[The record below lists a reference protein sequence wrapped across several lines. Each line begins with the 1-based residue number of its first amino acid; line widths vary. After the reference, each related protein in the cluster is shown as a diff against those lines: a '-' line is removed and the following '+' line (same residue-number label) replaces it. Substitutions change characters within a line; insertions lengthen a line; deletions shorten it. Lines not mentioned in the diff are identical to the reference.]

1 MVVAS
6 RYPDAAFALAAGSI
20 MRGHGTVLS
29 DIDLIVMYDHV
40 ETAKRE
46 SFMADGVPV
55 EAFIHDR
62 ETLAWFV
69 NDDVARCQ
77 PSILNMIIEGV
88 VIGPRPED
96 AEALKRQ
103 IGARLAEGSP
113 PLSPVDRDALRYR
126 ITDAIDD
133 LRGERGAAEIMAIGA
148 LLYAPLAELALRG
161 RGHWI
166 GEGKWVPRLLATA
179 DADLA
184 ARFNDGFRALFASGN
199 CAPVIALAER
209 ELAPHGG
216 PLFDGDCRPAPASC
230 RA

>member
-1 MVVAS
+1 MTDAKIPTPAEALAIAQMVVAS

-62 ETLAWFV
+62 ETLAWFI

-88 VIGPRPED
+88 VIGPGPED

-103 IGARLAEGSP
+103 IAARLAEGPP
-113 PLSPVDRDALRYR
+113 PLSPVDRDRGDRRAALRTPGGACVAR
-126 ITDAIDD
+126 ARALDR
-133 LRGERGAAEIMAIGA
+133 RGKMGAAPVGHDRCGA
-148 LLYAPLAELALRG
+148 G
-161 RGHWI
+161 RA
-166 GEGKWVPRLLATA
+166 VR
-179 DADLA
+179 
-184 ARFNDGFRALFASGN
+184 
-199 CAPVIALAER
+199 
-209 ELAPHGG
+209 
-216 PLFDGDCRPAPASC
+216 
-230 RA
+230 